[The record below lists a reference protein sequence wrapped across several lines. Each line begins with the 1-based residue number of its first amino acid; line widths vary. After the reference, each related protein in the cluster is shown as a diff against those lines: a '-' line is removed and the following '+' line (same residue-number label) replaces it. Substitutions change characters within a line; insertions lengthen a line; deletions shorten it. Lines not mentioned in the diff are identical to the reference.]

1 MTPMAQTILANT
13 STSLTTT
20 SSSLSTRLSQK
31 RNFTTKQLAGACCMI
46 LSYNVKKD
54 FVEKHLT
61 GRSLVSTKID
71 VRADKVVWT
80 HAPRRYDTA
89 HYIKHRQIV
98 NESGSYALDLQN
110 YGSRFYVYKIRRNPD
125 GTKYRG
131 KQSGSR
137 AWEQKNLQKVR
148 VYKYLG
154 NHKNY
159 FGKAFNKM
167 AEFLISLGGEIEWN
181 IH

>member
-1 MTPMAQTILANT
+1 MIPMSQTLLANT

-20 SSSLSTRLSQK
+20 SSSLSTQFANK

-46 LSYNVKKD
+46 LSYNVKQD
-54 FVEKHLT
+54 FVVKHLT
-61 GRSLVSTKID
+61 N
-71 VRADKVVWT
+71 RAMNSIFISVKSNKVVWE
-80 HAPRRYDTA
+80 HKPRRYDTA
-89 HYIKHRQIV
+89 HYLKHRQII
-98 NESGSYALDLQN
+98 NESGSYALDLQK

-131 KQSGSR
+131 KQSGTR
-137 AWEQKNLQKVR
+137 KWEQENLQKVMI
-148 VYKYLG
+148 YKYLG

-159 FGKAFNKM
+159 FGRAFNRM
-167 AEFLISLGGEIEWN
+167 AEFLMSIGGEIEWN